1 MDFNDYLFR
10 SHMVGNIICSS
21 NPLTENQKVKF
32 AELHQRFIGNGK
44 PLTANQDAEYISL
57 RHKDNE
63 SKIIKFTDTA
73 KNALADIVFY
83 ETTGRKNLLDTKYF
97 KKGIICEKESR
108 DLLSSVAGILF
119 TKDDERKSNKWVTG
133 KRDIKFDIILDIKN
147 SFSLESFR
155 KHLLESTNAI
165 YLSQMDC
172 YMELWDSKNSIICH
186 CLIDTPIQLVN
197 NEIRTLSYKVDLYNP
212 GGDIYDDRI
221 PEVKSVIQNHIFTRK
236 GLEEYCQQSTNI
248 FIEWFD
254 DFKEI
259 PKEQRVH
266 MIEHPF
272 SQDRIE
278 QRNECIIKAREY
290 MNTIKP
296 TNKIINLKDY
306 L

>member
-1 MDFNDYLFR
+1 
-10 SHMVGNIICSS
+10 
-21 NPLTENQKVKF
+21 
-32 AELHQRFIGNGK
+32 
-44 PLTANQDAEYISL
+44 
-57 RHKDNE
+57 
-63 SKIIKFTDTA
+63 
-73 KNALADIVFY
+73 
-83 ETTGRKNLLDTKYF
+83 
-97 KKGIICEKESR
+97 
-108 DLLSSVAGILF
+108 
-119 TKDDERKSNKWVTG
+119 
-133 KRDIKFDIILDIKN
+133 
-147 SFSLESFR
+147 
-155 KHLLESTNAI
+155 
-165 YLSQMDC
+165 
-172 YMELWDSKNSIICH
+172 MELWDSKNSIICH